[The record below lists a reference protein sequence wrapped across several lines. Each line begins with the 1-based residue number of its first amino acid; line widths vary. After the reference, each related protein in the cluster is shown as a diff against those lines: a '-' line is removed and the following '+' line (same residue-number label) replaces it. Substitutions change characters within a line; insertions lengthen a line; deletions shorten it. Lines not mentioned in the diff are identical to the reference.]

1 MNESQPTDAVPSE
14 PIPTESRPP
23 RRVRYSGSHPKRFEE
38 RYKELDPVRYAEEVA
53 KVVAS
58 GKTPAGTHRPIL
70 VAEILDILAL
80 KPGDVVADCTLGF
93 GGHAREML
101 ARIVPGGR
109 LLGFDVDPLEQPRTV
124 ERLRQAGFGEEVFT
138 PIRGNFAGLAAG
150 LVAQGLPGADAVL
163 VDLGVSSMQLDDPA
177 RGFTFKSDGPLDLRL
192 NPSRGKTAADWLASV
207 SAKDLETALR
217 ENADETDAALLT
229 REILEARSAGPLV
242 RTRQFALLLHEILKK
257 HALTRDKVEGDA
269 RIRRIFQAIRI
280 EVNDE
285 FGVLD
290 SLLRQLPDCVRPGG
304 RIAFLSFHS
313 GEDRRV
319 KKAFQ
324 SGFRS
329 GLYEAVAEDVIRPGP
344 EEQRSNPRS
353 ASAKL
358 RWALRAS

>member
-1 MNESQPTDAVPSE
+1 
-14 PIPTESRPP
+14 
-23 RRVRYSGSHPKRFEE
+23 
-38 RYKELDPVRYAEEVA
+38 
-53 KVVAS
+53 
-58 GKTPAGTHRPIL
+58 
-70 VAEILDILAL
+70 
-80 KPGDVVADCTLGF
+80 
-93 GGHAREML
+93 
-101 ARIVPGGR
+101 
-109 LLGFDVDPLEQPRTV
+109 VDPLEQARTV

-150 LVAQGLPGADAVL
+150 LMAQGLSGADAVL

-177 RGFTFKSDGPLDLRL
+177 RGFTFKTDGPLDLRL

-217 ENADETDAALLT
+217 ENADETDAALLA
-229 REILEARSAGPLV
+229 REILEARSAGPIV
-242 RTRQFALLLHEILKK
+242 RTRQFALLIHEILKK

-290 SLLRQLPDCVRPGG
+290 ALLRQLPDCVRPGG

-358 RWALRAS
+358 RWALRAG